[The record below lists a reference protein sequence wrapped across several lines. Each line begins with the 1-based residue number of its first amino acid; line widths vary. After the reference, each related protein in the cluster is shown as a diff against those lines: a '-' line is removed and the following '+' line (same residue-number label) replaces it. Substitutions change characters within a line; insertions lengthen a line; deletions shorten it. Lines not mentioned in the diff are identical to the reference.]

1 MVEFKD
7 DGTATTPGKPR
18 ENRDAESAVVA
29 DLVAVEL
36 DDAGLNLNA
45 KRLPILAR
53 IYGAVVLLD
62 GLATL
67 PIMVI
72 SILYA
77 VREILDGHVH
87 VDAMSLTFIL
97 SAIHAVVLV
106 VSAACLI
113 VLGVMLLR
121 NHRRYAARWTY
132 VLMPLTLADGML
144 SLALTGLGFNLLLP
158 LGDFDETVRQGVNGV
173 IFALLALDSGGYE
186 IPEAPEAETQATREL
201 YVGEL
206 LRREIPDG
214 GWALTGGT
222 PDADMTAMALQALAK
237 YRDRQDVEDAV
248 QRGLAALSALQ
259 EPNGAY
265 LSWDEENSESV
276 CQVIVAL
283 TELGISLDDERFV
296 KNGQTLPQVLERFAC
311 EDGSYRHSLNGNSDE
326 MATEQAFYALA
337 AIHRAETGKTT
348 LYDMT
353 DVMQ

>member
-1 MVEFKD
+1 MKRTHF
-7 DGTATTPGKPR
+7 
-18 ENRDAESAVVA
+18 
-29 DLVAVEL
+29 
-36 DDAGLNLNA
+36 
-45 KRLPILAR
+45 KRLSALLLLLAMLVSLAACGKEETPIKKTARYLQAQIPEPTCAAVGGDWLVFGLAR
-53 IYGAVVLLD
+53 SGVTVPQKYFDAYYKNVEEYIVSVNGVLSRKKN
-62 GLATL
+62 TEYSR
-67 PIMVI
+67 VI
-72 SILYA
+72 
-77 VREILDGHVH
+77 
-87 VDAMSLTFIL
+87 
-97 SAIHAVVLV
+97 
-106 VSAACLI
+106 
-113 VLGVMLLR
+113 
-121 NHRRYAARWTY
+121 
-132 VLMPLTLADGML
+132 
-144 SLALTGLGFNLLLP
+144 LALTAIGKTPADVAGFNLLLP
-158 LGDFDETVRQGVNGV
+158 LGDFDETVRQGVNGA

>member
-1 MVEFKD
+1 MK
-7 DGTATTPGKPR
+7 GAHI
-18 ENRDAESAVVA
+18 
-29 DLVAVEL
+29 
-36 DDAGLNLNA
+36 
-45 KRLPILAR
+45 KRLSALLLLLAMLVSLAACGKEETPIEKTARYLQAQIPEPTCAAVGGDWLVFGLAR
-53 IYGAVVLLD
+53 SGLKAPQKYFDTYFKNVEDYIVSVDGVLSRKKN
-62 GLATL
+62 TEYSR
-67 PIMVI
+67 VI
-72 SILYA
+72 
-77 VREILDGHVH
+77 
-87 VDAMSLTFIL
+87 
-97 SAIHAVVLV
+97 
-106 VSAACLI
+106 
-113 VLGVMLLR
+113 
-121 NHRRYAARWTY
+121 
-132 VLMPLTLADGML
+132 
-144 SLALTGLGFNLLLP
+144 LALTAIGKNPADAAGFNLLLP
-158 LGDFDETVRQGVNGV
+158 LGDFDETVRQGVNGA

>member
-1 MVEFKD
+1 MK
-7 DGTATTPGKPR
+7 GTHI
-18 ENRDAESAVVA
+18 
-29 DLVAVEL
+29 
-36 DDAGLNLNA
+36 
-45 KRLPILAR
+45 KRLSALLLLLAMLVSLAACGKEETPIEKTARYLQAQIPEPTCAAVGGDWLVFGLAR
-53 IYGAVVLLD
+53 SGLKAPQKYFDTYYKNVEDYIVSVNGVLSRKKN
-62 GLATL
+62 TEYSR
-67 PIMVI
+67 VI
-72 SILYA
+72 
-77 VREILDGHVH
+77 
-87 VDAMSLTFIL
+87 
-97 SAIHAVVLV
+97 
-106 VSAACLI
+106 
-113 VLGVMLLR
+113 
-121 NHRRYAARWTY
+121 
-132 VLMPLTLADGML
+132 
-144 SLALTGLGFNLLLP
+144 LALTAIGKNPADAAGFNLLLP

-348 LYDMT
+348 LYVMT

>member
-1 MVEFKD
+1 MK
-7 DGTATTPGKPR
+7 GTHI
-18 ENRDAESAVVA
+18 
-29 DLVAVEL
+29 
-36 DDAGLNLNA
+36 
-45 KRLPILAR
+45 KRLSALLLLLAMLVSLAACGKEETPIEKTARYLQAQIPEPTCAAVGGDWLVFGLAR
-53 IYGAVVLLD
+53 SGLKAPQKYFDTYYKNVEDYIVSVDGVLSRKKN
-62 GLATL
+62 TEYSR
-67 PIMVI
+67 VI
-72 SILYA
+72 
-77 VREILDGHVH
+77 
-87 VDAMSLTFIL
+87 
-97 SAIHAVVLV
+97 
-106 VSAACLI
+106 
-113 VLGVMLLR
+113 
-121 NHRRYAARWTY
+121 
-132 VLMPLTLADGML
+132 
-144 SLALTGLGFNLLLP
+144 LALTAIGKNPTNVAGFNLLLP
-158 LGDFDETVRQGVNGV
+158 LGDFDETVRQGVNGA

-214 GWALTGGT
+214 GWTLTGGT

-348 LYDMT
+348 LYVMT

>member
-1 MVEFKD
+1 MK
-7 DGTATTPGKPR
+7 GTHI
-18 ENRDAESAVVA
+18 
-29 DLVAVEL
+29 
-36 DDAGLNLNA
+36 
-45 KRLPILAR
+45 KRLSALLLLLAMLVSLAACGKEETPIEKTARYLQAQIPEPTCAAVGGDLLVFGLAR
-53 IYGAVVLLD
+53 SGLKAPQKYFDTYYKNVEDYIVSVDGVLSRKKN
-62 GLATL
+62 TEYSR
-67 PIMVI
+67 VI
-72 SILYA
+72 
-77 VREILDGHVH
+77 
-87 VDAMSLTFIL
+87 
-97 SAIHAVVLV
+97 
-106 VSAACLI
+106 
-113 VLGVMLLR
+113 
-121 NHRRYAARWTY
+121 
-132 VLMPLTLADGML
+132 
-144 SLALTGLGFNLLLP
+144 LALTAIGKNPADAAGFNLLLP

-214 GWALTGGT
+214 GWTLTGGE
-222 PDADMTAMALQALAK
+222 PDVDITAMTLQALAK
-237 YRDRQDVEDAV
+237 YRDWQDVEDAV
-248 QRGLAALSALQ
+248 QRGIAALSALQ

-311 EDGSYRHSLNGNSDE
+311 EDGSYRHSLNGGSDE

-337 AIHRAETGKTT
+337 AIHRAETGETT

>member
-1 MVEFKD
+1 MK
-7 DGTATTPGKPR
+7 GTHI
-18 ENRDAESAVVA
+18 
-29 DLVAVEL
+29 
-36 DDAGLNLNA
+36 
-45 KRLPILAR
+45 KRLSALLLLLAMLVSLAACGKEETPIEKTARYLQAQIPEPTCAAVGGDWLVFGLAR
-53 IYGAVVLLD
+53 SGLKAPQKYFDTYYKNVEDYIVSVDGVLSRKKN
-62 GLATL
+62 TEYSR
-67 PIMVI
+67 VI
-72 SILYA
+72 
-77 VREILDGHVH
+77 
-87 VDAMSLTFIL
+87 
-97 SAIHAVVLV
+97 
-106 VSAACLI
+106 
-113 VLGVMLLR
+113 
-121 NHRRYAARWTY
+121 
-132 VLMPLTLADGML
+132 
-144 SLALTGLGFNLLLP
+144 LALTAIGKNPADAAGFNLLLP

-259 EPNGAY
+259 EPNGTY

-283 TELGISLDDERFV
+283 TELGISMDDERFV

>member
-1 MVEFKD
+1 MK
-7 DGTATTPGKPR
+7 GTHI
-18 ENRDAESAVVA
+18 
-29 DLVAVEL
+29 
-36 DDAGLNLNA
+36 
-45 KRLPILAR
+45 KRLSALLLLLAMLVSLAACGKEETPIEKTARYLQAQIPEPTCAAVGGDWLVFGLAR
-53 IYGAVVLLD
+53 SGLKAPQKYFDTYYKNVEDYIVSVNGVLSRKKN
-62 GLATL
+62 TEYSR
-67 PIMVI
+67 VI
-72 SILYA
+72 
-77 VREILDGHVH
+77 
-87 VDAMSLTFIL
+87 
-97 SAIHAVVLV
+97 
-106 VSAACLI
+106 
-113 VLGVMLLR
+113 
-121 NHRRYAARWTY
+121 
-132 VLMPLTLADGML
+132 
-144 SLALTGLGFNLLLP
+144 LALTAIGKNPTNVAGFNLLLP
-158 LGDFDETVRQGVNGV
+158 LGDFDETVRQGVNGA

-186 IPEAPEAETQATREL
+186 IPEVPEAETQATREL

-206 LRREIPDG
+206 LQREIPDG
-214 GWALTGGT
+214 GWALTGST
-222 PDADMTAMALQALAK
+222 PDADVTAMALQALAK
-237 YRDRQDVEDAV
+237 YRGRQDVEDAV

>member
-1 MVEFKD
+1 MK
-7 DGTATTPGKPR
+7 GTHI
-18 ENRDAESAVVA
+18 
-29 DLVAVEL
+29 
-36 DDAGLNLNA
+36 
-45 KRLPILAR
+45 KRLSALLLLLAMLVSLAACGKEETPIEKTARYLQAQIPEPTCAAVGGDWLVFGLAR
-53 IYGAVVLLD
+53 SGLKAPQKYFDTYYKNVEDYIVSVDGVLSRKKN
-62 GLATL
+62 TEYSR
-67 PIMVI
+67 VI
-72 SILYA
+72 
-77 VREILDGHVH
+77 
-87 VDAMSLTFIL
+87 
-97 SAIHAVVLV
+97 
-106 VSAACLI
+106 
-113 VLGVMLLR
+113 
-121 NHRRYAARWTY
+121 
-132 VLMPLTLADGML
+132 
-144 SLALTGLGFNLLLP
+144 LALTAIGKNPADAAGFNLLLP
-158 LGDFDETVRQGVNGV
+158 LGDFDETVRQGVNGA

-222 PDADMTAMALQALAK
+222 PDADVTAMALQALAK

-283 TELGISLDDERFV
+283 TELGISLDNERFV

-311 EDGSYRHSLNGNSDE
+311 EDGSYRHSLNGISDE

>member
-1 MVEFKD
+1 MK
-7 DGTATTPGKPR
+7 GTHI
-18 ENRDAESAVVA
+18 
-29 DLVAVEL
+29 
-36 DDAGLNLNA
+36 
-45 KRLPILAR
+45 KRLSALLLLLAMLVSLAACGKEETPIEKTARYLQAQIPEPTCAAVGGDWLVFGLAR
-53 IYGAVVLLD
+53 SGVTVPQKYFDAYYKNVEEYIVSVNGVLSRKKN
-62 GLATL
+62 TEYSR
-67 PIMVI
+67 VI
-72 SILYA
+72 
-77 VREILDGHVH
+77 
-87 VDAMSLTFIL
+87 
-97 SAIHAVVLV
+97 
-106 VSAACLI
+106 
-113 VLGVMLLR
+113 
-121 NHRRYAARWTY
+121 
-132 VLMPLTLADGML
+132 
-144 SLALTGLGFNLLLP
+144 LALTAIGKTPADVAGFNLLLP

-222 PDADMTAMALQALAK
+222 PDADMTAMALQALVK

>member
-1 MVEFKD
+1 MK
-7 DGTATTPGKPR
+7 GTHI
-18 ENRDAESAVVA
+18 
-29 DLVAVEL
+29 
-36 DDAGLNLNA
+36 
-45 KRLPILAR
+45 KRLSALLLLLAMLVSLAACGKEETPIEKTARYLQAQISEPTCAAVGGDWLVFGLAR
-53 IYGAVVLLD
+53 SGLKAPQKYFDTYYKNVEDYIVSVDGVLSRKKN
-62 GLATL
+62 TEYSR
-67 PIMVI
+67 VI
-72 SILYA
+72 
-77 VREILDGHVH
+77 
-87 VDAMSLTFIL
+87 
-97 SAIHAVVLV
+97 
-106 VSAACLI
+106 
-113 VLGVMLLR
+113 
-121 NHRRYAARWTY
+121 
-132 VLMPLTLADGML
+132 
-144 SLALTGLGFNLLLP
+144 LALTAIGKNPADAAGFNLLLP

-311 EDGSYRHSLNGNSDE
+311 EDGSYRHSLNGSSDE

-337 AIHRAETGKTT
+337 AIHRAEAGEAT

>member
-1 MVEFKD
+1 MK
-7 DGTATTPGKPR
+7 GTHI
-18 ENRDAESAVVA
+18 
-29 DLVAVEL
+29 
-36 DDAGLNLNA
+36 
-45 KRLPILAR
+45 KRLSALLLLLAML
-53 IYGAVVLLD
+53 V
-62 GLATL
+62 
-67 PIMVI
+67 
-72 SILYA
+72 
-77 VREILDGHVH
+77 
-87 VDAMSLTFIL
+87 SL
-97 SAIHAVVLV
+97 
-106 VSAACLI
+106 AACGKEETPIEKTARYLQAQIPEPTCAAVGGDWLVFGLTRSGLKAPQKYFDTYYKNVEDYI
-113 VLGVMLLR
+113 VSVNGV
-121 NHRRYAARWTY
+121 
-132 VLMPLTLADGML
+132 L
-144 SLALTGLGFNLLLP
+144 SRKKNTEYSRVILALTAIGKNPTNVAGFNLLLP
-158 LGDFDETVRQGVNGV
+158 LGDFDETVRQGVNGA

-214 GWALTGGT
+214 GWTLTGGT

-237 YRDRQDVEDAV
+237 YRDQQDVEDAV

-348 LYDMT
+348 LYVMT

>member
-1 MVEFKD
+1 MK
-7 DGTATTPGKPR
+7 GTHIRRLSALLLLLAMLVSLAACGKEETPIEKTARYLQAQIP
-18 ENRDAESAVVA
+18 EPTCAAVGG
-29 DLVAVEL
+29 DWLVF
-36 DDAGLNLNA
+36 G
-45 KRLPILAR
+45 LAR
-53 IYGAVVLLD
+53 SGLKAPQKYFDTYYKNVEDYIVSVDGVLSRKKN
-62 GLATL
+62 TEYSR
-67 PIMVI
+67 VI
-72 SILYA
+72 
-77 VREILDGHVH
+77 
-87 VDAMSLTFIL
+87 
-97 SAIHAVVLV
+97 
-106 VSAACLI
+106 
-113 VLGVMLLR
+113 
-121 NHRRYAARWTY
+121 
-132 VLMPLTLADGML
+132 
-144 SLALTGLGFNLLLP
+144 LALTAIGKNPADAAGFNLLLP
-158 LGDFDETVRQGVNGV
+158 LGDFDETVRQGVNGA

-222 PDADMTAMALQALAK
+222 PDADVTAMALQALAK

-283 TELGISLDDERFV
+283 TELGISLDNERFV

>member
-1 MVEFKD
+1 MR
-7 DGTATTPGKPR
+7 GTHIKQLSALLLLLAMLVSLAACGKEKPPIEKTAR
-18 ENRDAESAVVA
+18 YLQAQIPEPTCAAVGG
-29 DLVAVEL
+29 DWLVF
-36 DDAGLNLNA
+36 G
-45 KRLPILAR
+45 LAR
-53 IYGAVVLLD
+53 SGVKVPQKYIDDYYKNVEEYIVSVDGVLSRKKN
-62 GLATL
+62 TEYSR
-67 PIMVI
+67 VI
-72 SILYA
+72 
-77 VREILDGHVH
+77 
-87 VDAMSLTFIL
+87 
-97 SAIHAVVLV
+97 
-106 VSAACLI
+106 
-113 VLGVMLLR
+113 
-121 NHRRYAARWTY
+121 
-132 VLMPLTLADGML
+132 
-144 SLALTGLGFNLLLP
+144 LALTAIGKNPTNVAGFNLLLP
-158 LGDFDETVRQGVNGV
+158 LGDFDETVRQGVNGA

-259 EPNGAY
+259 EPDGAY

>member
-1 MVEFKD
+1 MK
-7 DGTATTPGKPR
+7 GTHI
-18 ENRDAESAVVA
+18 
-29 DLVAVEL
+29 
-36 DDAGLNLNA
+36 
-45 KRLPILAR
+45 KRLSALLLLLAMLVSLAACGKEETPIEKTARYLQAQIPEPTCAAVGGDWLVFGLAR
-53 IYGAVVLLD
+53 SGLKAPQKYFDTYYKNVEDYIVSVDGVLSRKKN
-62 GLATL
+62 TEYSR
-67 PIMVI
+67 VI
-72 SILYA
+72 
-77 VREILDGHVH
+77 
-87 VDAMSLTFIL
+87 
-97 SAIHAVVLV
+97 
-106 VSAACLI
+106 
-113 VLGVMLLR
+113 
-121 NHRRYAARWTY
+121 
-132 VLMPLTLADGML
+132 
-144 SLALTGLGFNLLLP
+144 LALTAIGKNPADAAGFNLLLP

-311 EDGSYRHSLNGNSDE
+311 EDGSYRHSLNGGSDE

-337 AIHRAETGKTT
+337 AIHRAETGETT

>member
-1 MVEFKD
+1 MK
-7 DGTATTPGKPR
+7 GTHI
-18 ENRDAESAVVA
+18 
-29 DLVAVEL
+29 
-36 DDAGLNLNA
+36 
-45 KRLPILAR
+45 KRLSALLLLLAMLVSLAACGKEETPIEKTARYLQAQIPEPTCAAVGGDWLVFGLAR
-53 IYGAVVLLD
+53 SGLKAPQKYFDTYYKNVEDYIVSVDGVLSRKKN
-62 GLATL
+62 TEYSR
-67 PIMVI
+67 VI
-72 SILYA
+72 
-77 VREILDGHVH
+77 
-87 VDAMSLTFIL
+87 
-97 SAIHAVVLV
+97 
-106 VSAACLI
+106 
-113 VLGVMLLR
+113 
-121 NHRRYAARWTY
+121 
-132 VLMPLTLADGML
+132 
-144 SLALTGLGFNLLLP
+144 LALTAIGKNPADAAGFNLLLP

-248 QRGLAALSALQ
+248 QRGLAALAALQ

-337 AIHRAETGKTT
+337 AIHRAETGETT

-353 DVMQ
+353 DVM

>member
-1 MVEFKD
+1 MK
-7 DGTATTPGKPR
+7 GTHI
-18 ENRDAESAVVA
+18 
-29 DLVAVEL
+29 
-36 DDAGLNLNA
+36 
-45 KRLPILAR
+45 KRLSALLLLLAMLVSLAACGKEETPMEKTARYLQAQIPEPTCAAVGGDWLVFGLAR
-53 IYGAVVLLD
+53 SGLKAPQKYFDTYYKNVEDYIVSVDGVLSRKKN
-62 GLATL
+62 TEYSR
-67 PIMVI
+67 VI
-72 SILYA
+72 
-77 VREILDGHVH
+77 
-87 VDAMSLTFIL
+87 
-97 SAIHAVVLV
+97 
-106 VSAACLI
+106 
-113 VLGVMLLR
+113 
-121 NHRRYAARWTY
+121 
-132 VLMPLTLADGML
+132 
-144 SLALTGLGFNLLLP
+144 LALTAIGKNPADAAGFNLLLP
-158 LGDFDETVRQGVNGV
+158 LGDFDETVRQGVNGA

-222 PDADMTAMALQALAK
+222 PDADVTAMALQALAK

-283 TELGISLDDERFV
+283 TELGISLDNERFV